1 MFILAKSTIDPSNGD
16 LFMRVFPQKFR
27 SHKKA
32 HAAMRKEYLKELEER
47 GLEDNN
53 AVDENGDS
61 YSGGYIDNDEA
72 EIYDYLDYAN
82 CQLLPVGY
90 ALTVFIPTEFLT

>member
-16 LFMRVFPQKFR
+16 LFMHVFPQKYR

-61 YSGGYIDNDEA
+61 YSGGISTMTKQKSTTTSTTPTA
-72 EIYDYLDYAN
+72 S
-82 CQLLPVGY
+82 CFQLFCSQF
-90 ALTVFIPTEFLT
+90 TN

>member
-1 MFILAKSTIDPSNGD
+1 MFILAKSTIDPGNGD
-16 LFMRVFPQKFR
+16 LFMQVFPQKFR

-32 HAAMRKEYLKELEER
+32 HAAMRKEYFKELEER

-82 CQLLPVGY
+82 CQLLPVVLL
-90 ALTVFIPTEFLT
+90 AIHELK

>member
-16 LFMRVFPQKFR
+16 LFMQVFPQKFR

-47 GLEDNN
+47 
-53 AVDENGDS
+53 AWKTTTRWTKTA
-61 YSGGYIDNDEA
+61 IPT
-72 EIYDYLDYAN
+72 
-82 CQLLPVGY
+82 PVGIS
-90 ALTVFIPTEFLT
+90 TMTKQKSTTTSTTPTASCFPLFCSQFTN

>member
-16 LFMRVFPQKFR
+16 LFMQVFPQKFR

-53 AVDENGDS
+53 AVDENGNDVMNTLGAGQVLLYTCNGCWQNVHVAI
-61 YSGGYIDNDEA
+61 YS
-72 EIYDYLDYAN
+72 
-82 CQLLPVGY
+82 VM
-90 ALTVFIPTEFLT
+90 

>member
-16 LFMRVFPQKFR
+16 LFMQVVPQKFR

-61 YSGGYIDNDEA
+61 YCGGYIDNDEA

-82 CQLLPVGY
+82 CQLLPVVLL
-90 ALTVFIPTEFLT
+90 AIHELK